1 MLFVIKNK
9 LGAPVYRREEYSSN
23 ARGKQSMKFS
33 YYDFKKA
40 VMICEK
46 CKKAYR
52 AYKLKTVNVVIK
64 R

>member
-1 MLFVIKNK
+1 V
-9 LGAPVYRREEYSSN
+9 PVYRRDEYSSN